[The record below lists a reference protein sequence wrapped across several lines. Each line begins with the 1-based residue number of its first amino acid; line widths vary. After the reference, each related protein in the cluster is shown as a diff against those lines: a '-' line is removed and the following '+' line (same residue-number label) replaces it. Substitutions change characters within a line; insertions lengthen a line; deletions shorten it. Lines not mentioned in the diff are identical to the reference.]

1 MIFVKRCCN
10 SSIKDTGNRITFTA
24 FNISID
30 GGFKTDFDRI
40 FDLYVEHGAIEKDTP
55 GAREKVLTWIIENG
69 IYSFRET
76 IE

>member
-10 SSIKDTGNRITFTA
+10 SSIKDTGNAITFTA

-40 FDLYVEHGAIEKDTP
+40 FDLYVEYGVIEKDTP
-55 GAREKVLTWIIENG
+55 GAREKVLSWIIVNG
-69 IYSFRET
+69 IHSFEGM
-76 IE
+76 I

>member
-10 SSIKDTGNRITFTA
+10 SSIKDTGNAITFTA

-40 FDLYVEHGAIEKDTP
+40 FDLYVEHGVIEKDTP
-55 GAREKVLTWIIENG
+55 RAREKVLTLIIENG
-69 IYSFRET
+69 IYSFKEM
-76 IE
+76 I

>member
-10 SSIKDTGNRITFTA
+10 SSIKDTGNKITFTA

-40 FDLYVEHGAIEKDTP
+40 FDLYIEHGVIEKDTP
-55 GAREKVLTWIIENG
+55 GAREKVLTLIIENG
-69 IYSFRET
+69 IYSFKEM
-76 IE
+76 I

>member
-10 SSIKDTGNRITFTA
+10 SSIRDTGNAIIFTA

-40 FDLYVEHGAIEKDTP
+40 FDLYIEHGVIEKDTP
-55 GAREKVLTWIIENG
+55 GAREKVLTLIIENG
-69 IYSFRET
+69 IYSFKEM
-76 IE
+76 I